1 MEGNRKKRILNVFVV
16 VSTAATEPTVRE
28 MEKHVSP
35 GFELHHANPKY
46 GGMKSVEGLYYM
58 AVATPYIV
66 EEILK
71 AEREGFDAALVNC
84 FANPGAWEAR
94 ELVQIPVIGAGEA
107 ALYVGLMLGS
117 RLGVIEAGRT
127 YGAGCHGAM
136 HYVND
141 RWVKAFGLSQRV
153 VSMRPIGLPVED
165 LPTRESTMAAL
176 TNVGQQCIQ
185 DGAEVLILGCTGMVG
200 YADPLQ
206 RKLDVPVVDP
216 SIASLKMAEMLLA
229 MNLRQSKL
237 TIPSPDLVGVT
248 CAMKYPPTLTGY
260 QPQPRTDGGC

>member
-16 VSTAATEPTVRE
+16 VSTTATEPTVRE
-28 MEKHVSP
+28 MEKYVAP
-35 GFELHHANPKY
+35 GFELHHANPQY
-46 GGMKSVEGLYYM
+46 GCMESVEGLYYM
-58 AVATPYIV
+58 TVAAPYIV

-71 AEREGFDAALVNC
+71 AEQEGYDAALVNC

-127 YGAGCHGAM
+127 YRTRWHGAM

-141 RWVKAFGLSQRV
+141 RWVKAFSLSQRI

-165 LPTRESTMAAL
+165 LPTRESTMVAL
-176 TNVGQQCIQ
+176 SKVGQKCIE
-185 DGAEVLILGCTGMVG
+185 DGAEVLILGCTGMIG
-200 YADPLQ
+200 YAEELQ
-206 RKLDVPVVDP
+206 DTLDVPVVDP

-229 MNLRQSKL
+229 RNLTQSKL
-237 TIPSPDLVGVT
+237 TIPAPTLVGPKCV
-248 CAMKYPPTLTGY
+248 MKYPPTLQGY
-260 QPQPRTDGGC
+260 HG